1 MVNNSIIWVLID
13 ERPGNRSQALGVAEA
28 LNLPYKVKNISYNF
42 LVRLPNTLL
51 GASMIG
57 LDALSR
63 KKLTPPWPQLI
74 IAAGRRSAP
83 VALSIKRKSGGYVR
97 LVHIMRPGIKSHKFD
112 LIAFPAHDNP
122 LSGDN
127 VMSIIGAPHGVSESV
142 LTKAREKWMPELEKL
157 PKPRIAVFVGGSTR
171 RRKFTWAMAREF
183 GERIS
188 DMAVSSGGSLMI
200 STSSRTGAEVE
211 ALFNSIACP
220 SRIFR
225 WNDGEENPYLGF
237 LACADAVVVSGDS
250 VSMCSEACAVSV
262 PVQIF
267 APPAL
272 ITPKHARC
280 HTTLYDAGYA
290 APFDGLLK
298 SYTHTTLNAS
308 NSIAKTIKDRLINL

>member
-28 LNLPYKVKNISYNF
+28 LNLPYTVKNISYNF

-51 GASMIG
+51 GRSMVG
-57 LDALSR
+57 LDALSH
-63 KKLTPPWPQLI
+63 KKLTPPWPQLV

-83 VALSIKRKSGGYVR
+83 VALSIKKKSGGYVR
-97 LVHIMRPGIKSHKFD
+97 LVHIMRPGIKNREFD
-112 LIAFPAHDNP
+112 LIAVPAHDNP

-142 LTKAREKWMPELEKL
+142 LAKAREKWMPELDKL
-157 PKPRIAVFVGGSTR
+157 PEPRVAVFVGGSTR
-171 RRKFTWAMAREF
+171 HRKFTRAMAREF
-183 GERIS
+183 GERVS
-188 DMAVSSGGSLMI
+188 DMAMRSGGSLMI
-200 STSSRTGAEVE
+200 STSRRTGAEVE
-211 ALFNSIACP
+211 ALFHRISCP
-220 SRIFR
+220 ARIYR
-225 WNDGEENPYLGF
+225 WNDGEKNPYLGF

-267 APPAL
+267 APPGL

-298 SYTHTTLNAS
+298 NHAHSILNAS
-308 NSIAKTIKDRLINL
+308 NTIAKIIKDRLINL